1 MENEFVAILNR
12 LINQAKLGTSEN
24 KNRISTGSRNRLFQ
38 IAKNFSFSFFP
49 PFFFFSSF
57 FPSPRV
63 LLKPCGG
70 PQFSREARTFRL
82 FHVFRYRV
90 YRIGKSFHCGQRP
103 FATIPLVSLGMRCTT
118 ISGHYDCGKLASS

>member
-24 KNRISTGSRNRLFQ
+24 KNRISSGSRNRLFQ

-49 PFFFFSSF
+49 PFFFFFSSF

-82 FHVFRYRV
+82 FHVRLSIPRLQDRQKFPLWAETVRNHPVGFPRHALHDHFR
-90 YRIGKSFHCGQRP
+90 
-103 FATIPLVSLGMRCTT
+103 AL
-118 ISGHYDCGKLASS
+118 